1 MSFEIQEEYY
11 VPPEVLFNAFSDAYT
26 LTRLSRGSLAE
37 VDLKVGG
44 KFTLFSGSISGEFV
58 EIDKP
63 NKIIQKWRFKD
74 WNDSDYSKVTLEF
87 VFIKENHTMLKLKHE
102 NIPQTNRYNEGGIL
116 ERCKSGWMENYLR
129 NIEMVLGYPK
139 KK

>member
-102 NIPQTNRYNEGGIL
+102 HIPQTNRYNEGGIL